1 MTHEDNRI
9 PTQVQNSIRWLL
21 SYIADP
27 GHYIHPGNVQDQSHH
42 HMLEVLNYLES
53 PALSNDAIPLL
64 VRLRE
69 MGWGVAIHNDYKLD
83 GVPMTFWLFTKR
95 IRDDLV
101 ALKGEG
107 LTDESALQSIMDGAG
122 WYM

>member
-1 MTHEDNRI
+1 
-9 PTQVQNSIRWLL
+9 
-21 SYIADP
+21 
-27 GHYIHPGNVQDQSHH
+27 
-42 HMLEVLNYLES
+42 MLEVLNYLES